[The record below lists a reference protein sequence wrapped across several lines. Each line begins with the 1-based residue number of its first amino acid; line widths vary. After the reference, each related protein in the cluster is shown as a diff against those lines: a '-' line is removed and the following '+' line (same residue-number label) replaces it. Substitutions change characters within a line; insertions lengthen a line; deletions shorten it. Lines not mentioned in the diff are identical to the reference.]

1 MILRQR
7 LSALLGRRAVEVEI
21 QDEIAAH
28 IQMRTEELIASGIPA
43 PEASRQAALAFGNR
57 TIISEEARSFDTV
70 QWLETLSRDIRYGL
84 RQLARNPGFTAAA
97 ALTLALGI
105 GANTAIFAAVNA
117 VLLRPMPYA
126 EPSRIAAFKGS
137 QSLPDV
143 IDAGRMTKGF
153 AATGAWASWYLD
165 LSSNGRPEQIDAAL
179 IGGDVFQILGV
190 APYLGSEFD
199 ESDDAAG
206 KHVVV
211 TSYEFW
217 QTHLGG
223 DRAALERPLRLS
235 GVSYTIIGVMPPG
248 FRLPNST
255 SQLWVPLRVG
265 YPEAADARG
274 AHFTTAI
281 ARLRDGATLAQV
293 NEELGAVGKRLGE
306 MHPEEARTF
315 AVVAMRDRFAGDMR
329 TPLLVLMGAVGLVL
343 LIACGNFATLLLAR
357 GATRKGEMQ
366 VRSAL
371 GARPLRL
378 VRQLLTEST
387 VLALLAGALGIGVA
401 YGALLGLGAI
411 TPADAQKIYR
421 VSLDAQ
427 ALGFALALSVVT
439 GIFFGVIPAMQIVR
453 EGRLSSAG
461 ARLTTGNGRV
471 RRFLV
476 VAEVAMALVLLA
488 GAGLLLRSL
497 WNLENAP
504 LGMNPDGLLTM
515 RLTLPENR
523 YGPIA
528 VQERFLERLDEQL
541 RAIRGTQGA
550 GLVTELPLSGWRMM
564 HNMIVEG
571 QPAVE
576 PGQEPEIYTHE
587 ISPGFFATLGARLL
601 RGRDFNESDTS
612 TSPLVGIVNEA
623 FARRFFPG
631 ESALGKRARW
641 ARLEPPAWITIVG
654 VVNDVRY
661 ESPDSP
667 QEPTI
672 YTPYMQKLQ
681 IWKRFTGIVVRP
693 RPGEQ
698 ATVTGAVEKA
708 VWSLDPQLPVTHV
721 ESMDELMSETIEH
734 NRTLALLLGAFA
746 ALAVT
751 LAMMG
756 VYGLLAYLVAQ
767 RRQEVG
773 IRVALGARRIDI
785 LWMMMR
791 QGLPLLGAGL
801 AAGVLGAVAA
811 TRVVRKLLYG
821 ISATDVP
828 TFLVVAL
835 IIAVVAVVA
844 IVVPALRATRVDPLA
859 ALRAE

>member
-1 MILRQR
+1 MSFRQR
-7 LSALLGRRAVEVEI
+7 LSALLGHRAIDAEI
-21 QDEIAAH
+21 QDEIASH
-28 IQMRTEELIASGIPA
+28 IQMRADELVASGVP
-43 PEASRQAALAFGNR
+43 PEDARQQAIAAFGNR
-57 TIISEEARSFDTV
+57 AWIKEEARSFDTV
-70 QWLETLSRDIRYGL
+70 SWLETLLQDVRYGL

-126 EPSRIAAFKGS
+126 EPGRMAALKGS

-143 IDAGRMTKGF
+143 IDLGRMCKGIS
-153 AATGAWASWYLD
+153 ATGAWATWDLD
-165 LSSNGRPEQIDAAL
+165 LTSKGRPEQIDGAL
-179 IGGDVFQILGV
+179 IGGDLFKILGV
-190 APYLGSEFD
+190 APYLGSVFD

-211 TSYEFW
+211 TSYDFW

-223 DRAALERPLRLS
+223 DRTVLERPLRLS
-235 GVSYTIIGVMPPG
+235 GISYTIVGIMPRG

-255 SQLWVPLRVG
+255 SQLWIPFRVG

-281 ARLRDGATLAQV
+281 ARLRDGVTPAQV
-293 NEELGAVGKRLGE
+293 NEELVAVGKRLGE

-315 AVVAMRDRFAGDMR
+315 SVMPMRERFTGDMR

-357 GATRKGEMQ
+357 GASRHGEMQ

-387 VLALLAGALGIGVA
+387 VLSLIAGALGIGVA
-401 YGALLGLGAI
+401 YAALLGLAAI
-411 TPADAQKIYR
+411 SPADAQKIYR
-421 VSLDAQ
+421 VSLDPQ
-427 ALGFALALSVVT
+427 ALAFTFAVAILT
-439 GIFFGVIPAMQIVR
+439 GIVFGVVPAIQVVS

-461 ARLTTGNGRV
+461 ARLTTGNSRV

-476 VAEVAMALVLLA
+476 ITEVALALVLLA

-515 RLTLPENR
+515 RLSLPATR
-523 YGPIA
+523 YGPIP
-528 VQERFLERLDEQL
+528 VQEQFLTRLDEQL
-541 RAIRGTQGA
+541 RQIPGTAGA
-550 GLVTELPLSGWRMM
+550 GLVTELPMSGWRMM
-564 HNMIVEG
+564 HNTIVEG
-571 QPAVE
+571 QPAVA
-576 PGQEPEIYTHE
+576 PGQEPEVYTHE
-587 ISPGFFATLGARLL
+587 ISRGFFSTIGARLL
-601 RGRDFNESDTS
+601 SGRDFAESDTS
-612 TSPLVGIVNEA
+612 NSPLVAIVNET
-623 FARRFFPG
+623 FAHRFFPG
-631 ESALGKRARW
+631 RSAIGARARW
-641 ARLEPPAWITIVG
+641 ARLDPPAWITIVG
-654 VVNDVRY
+654 EVNDIRY
-661 ESPDSP
+661 ESPESP

-672 YTPYMQKLQ
+672 YTPYTQKLQ

-693 RPGEQ
+693 RPGEER
-698 ATVTGAVEKA
+698 AAADAVARA
-708 VWSLDPQLPVTHV
+708 VWSIDPQLPVTHV
-721 ESMDELMSETIEH
+721 QSMNELMAESIEH
-734 NRTLALLLGAFA
+734 SRTLALLLGAFA

-773 IRVALGARRIDI
+773 IRIALGARRLDI
-785 LWMMMR
+785 LWMMIR

-801 AAGVLGAVAA
+801 VAGTLGALAA
-811 TRVVRKLLYG
+811 TRVVQKLLYG
-821 ISATDVP
+821 VSPTDAP
-828 TFLVVAL
+828 TFL
-835 IIAVVAVVA
+835 AVVLMIALVAMVA
-844 IVVPALRATRVDPLA
+844 IVIPALRATRVDPLT